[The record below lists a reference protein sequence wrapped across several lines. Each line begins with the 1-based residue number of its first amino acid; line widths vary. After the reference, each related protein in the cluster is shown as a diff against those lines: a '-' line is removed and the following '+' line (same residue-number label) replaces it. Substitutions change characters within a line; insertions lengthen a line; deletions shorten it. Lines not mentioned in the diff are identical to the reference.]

1 MEPKFFDFNE
11 LMKRNPVEKE
21 NELVFTDEEI
31 LFLGTTDII
40 AFEEKFPGEAEYFLN
55 VLSY

>member
-11 LMKRNPVEKE
+11 LMKREPVQNEH
-21 NELVFTDEEI
+21 ELVFTDEEI
-31 LFLGTTDII
+31 LFLGTTDLI